1 MSGAADMAE
10 SKRESLP
17 SHKTQEEMDED
28 AQKRRDTITIV
39 MFVVGAIVIV
49 AGMFLLSKFL
59 SGQ

>member
-1 MSGAADMAE
+1 MAE

-17 SHKTQEEMDED
+17 SHKTQAELDEE
-28 AQKRRDTITIV
+28 AQKRRDMITII
-39 MFVVGAIVIV
+39 MFVVGAIVII